1 MLSVKSIELKS
12 AAELTAMRRAG
23 RILSEAMEV
32 IARAVEPGR
41 STLELDR
48 IATAELARRGAKP
61 AFLGYRGFPAS
72 LCVSVNDAIIHGIP
86 SAARLQEG
94 DLVSLDFGC
103 LYEGFYAD
111 MAVTVGAGRLTPEAE
126 RLARTAREALAA
138 GIAVLRPGARLGDV
152 SSAIQNHAEAAGFS
166 VVRDFVGH
174 GIGRALHEEPPVPN
188 YGKAGTGPRLAAGMV
203 LAVEPMI
210 NAGSFEARTLQDGW
224 TAVTKDGS
232 LSAHFEHT
240 VAVTAQGSEI
250 LTMRSDGKE
259 TW

>member
-1 MLSVKSIELKS
+1 MFSTKTIEMKS
-12 AAELTAMRRAG
+12 ATELAVMRRAG
-23 RILSEAMEV
+23 AILAEALEAV
-32 IARAVEPGR
+32 VRAVKPGMA
-41 STLELDR
+41 TVGLDR
-48 IATAELARRGAKP
+48 VVVSELSRLGAKP

-86 SAARLQEG
+86 SSAVLRDG
-94 DLVSLDFGC
+94 DLVSLDLGC

-111 MAVTVGAGRLTPEAE
+111 MAATVGVGRLTPEAE
-126 RLARTAREALAA
+126 RLARTAREALDI
-138 GIAVLRPGARLGDV
+138 GIAAARPGARLGDV
-152 SSAIQNHAEAAGFS
+152 SAAIQAHVEGAGFS

-188 YGKAGTGPRLAAGMV
+188 YGKAGTGPRLAPGMV
-203 LAVEPMI
+203 LAIEPMI

-232 LSAHFEHT
+232 LSAHWEHT
-240 VAVTAQGSEI
+240 VAVTAQGPEI
-250 LTMRSDGKE
+250 LTARQGRTA

>member
-1 MLSVKSIELKS
+1 MFSTKSIELKS
-12 AAELTAMRRAG
+12 VAEISTMRRAG
-23 RILSEAMEV
+23 AILCEALETV
-32 IARAVEPGR
+32 VRAVEPG
-41 STLELDR
+41 TATMELDR
-48 IATAELARRGAKP
+48 IAVAQLARYGAKP

-86 SAARLQEG
+86 SAARLREG
-94 DLVSLDFGC
+94 DLVSMDFGC

-111 MAVTVGAGRLTPEAE
+111 MAVTVGAGRLAPEAA
-126 RLARTAREALAA
+126 RLAETARCALAA
-138 GIAVLRPGARLGDV
+138 GIAAMRPDARLGDV
-152 SSAIQNHAEAAGFS
+152 SAAIQKHVEAAGFS

-174 GIGRALHEEPPVPN
+174 GIGRVLHEEPPIPN
-188 YGKAGTGPRLAAGMV
+188 YGRAGTGPRLAPGMV

-240 VAVTAQGSEI
+240 VAVTAQGPEI
-250 LTMRSDGKE
+250 LTTHRVGKE